1 MATRLFLQLDGVE
14 GSATDSGAVDHSGW
28 IDISSVSCGINNSIN
43 VVDKVKGGTSGEA
56 SSLSDIAIT
65 KQLDKTSTQ
74 LYAYCAVGKVWE
86 QPAVI
91 DVMEEENL
99 LFQIKLH
106 TPALQA
112 ISVSGSEGGEPFE
125 SIALGFSKIEWKFR
139 EDPEQSWNLCT
150 NSGTLEKGSVPAAPA

>member
-14 GSATDSGAVDHSGW
+14 GNAMDSGAVDHMGW

-56 SSLSDIAIT
+56 SSLSDISIT

-74 LYAYCAVGKVWE
+74 LYAYCAVGKVWTE
-86 QPAVI
+86 PAMI

-106 TPALQA
+106 TPALQQ
-112 ISVSGSEGGEPFE
+112 ISVAGSEGGEPFE
-125 SIALGFSKIEWKFR
+125 SISFGFSKIEWKFR
-139 EDPEQSWNLCT
+139 EDPEQAWNLCT
-150 NSGTLEKGSVPAAPA
+150 NSGTLEKGAVPAAPA